1 MSRGQQS
8 LFNEIFVAV
17 PELTVTRQGRS
28 EELHNRRN
36 EMLADRYYYYGK
48 FTDKRYESILDTL
61 RDEFCIEKFTIQER
75 IHECY
80 DQLTELKQKTDLTT
94 KYFKEKW
101 PHLVW

>member
-1 MSRGQQS
+1 MRGQQV
-8 LFNEIFVAV
+8 LFEQVFTSA
-17 PELTVTRQGRS
+17 PELTVSKQGRS
-28 EELHNRRN
+28 EELHARRN
-36 EMLADRYYYYGK
+36 EMLVDRFYYYGK
-48 FTDKRYESILDTL
+48 FTDKRYEGILETL

-80 DQLTELKQKTDLTT
+80 DQLLMLKQKTDLSA